1 MQLLVMNLTDY
12 QNSKNNL
19 LVLNEKHF
27 VVFNIIS
34 EIVEIHEID
43 AKQKKV
49 AIKYERSISDEQEI
63 LIDGER
69 VSQILQNIIRRVLDL
84 ASSDSKVVISPQ
96 LKQVTG
102 VVGQL
107 IVMIT
112 FKSDESKQEET
123 KKMIE

>member
-49 AIKYERSISDEQEI
+49 VIKYERSISDEQEI

-102 VVGQL
+102 EVGQL

>member
-1 MQLLVMNLTDY
+1 M
-12 QNSKNNL
+12 
-19 LVLNEKHF
+19 
-27 VVFNIIS
+27 
-34 EIVEIHEID
+34 
-43 AKQKKV
+43 
-49 AIKYERSISDEQEI
+49 
-63 LIDGER
+63 IDGER

-84 ASSDSKVVISPQ
+84 ASSDSKVVISAQ

>member
-102 VVGQL
+102 EVGQL

>member
-84 ASSDSKVVISPQ
+84 ASSDSKVVISAQ